1 MIRNLGVYSVVVL
14 LAYGPLFAAAAAE
27 DSEVTYLLSWVA
39 ESDCLFVRNGDEHP
53 SAEAA
58 EHLAMKYRRVRRWID
73 DADEFIDRIASGS
86 SISGRPYLV
95 RCPDT
100 AEQPSR
106 DWLTEALQQHREQRS
121 SESLRVRVGC

>member
-1 MIRNLGVYSVVVL
+1 MVDIKKHLLKSVLPISFVFILGSFQPAQSQEKL
-14 LAYGPLFAAAAAE
+14 
-27 DSEVTYLLSWVA
+27 DWVA

-86 SISGRPYLV
+86 SISGRAYLV
-95 RCPDT
+95 RCPGV
-100 AEQPSR
+100 AEQASR
-106 DWLTEALQQHREQRS
+106 DWLTRALQQHRELLTSQ
-121 SESLRVRVGC
+121 